1 VSVSRRGYSL
11 TGADALFTY
20 YEQILCDCSTAS
32 PRHPQSLVTEF
43 SLFTRKHQEERGEQG
58 VATFYSVV
66 GKNGKIIKLFM
77 IQSAGTDLDK
87 SSAAAVS
94 QWKYD
99 QPMCDGVLAPVETTI
114 DVIFTLQQ

>member
-1 VSVSRRGYSL
+1 
-11 TGADALFTY
+11 
-20 YEQILCDCSTAS
+20 
-32 PRHPQSLVTEF
+32 
-43 SLFTRKHQEERGEQG
+43 
-58 VATFYSVV
+58 
-66 GKNGKIIKLFM
+66 M